1 MTTAEWIADP
11 RLQDLLSEGD
21 LVIEGR
27 IAGASNST
35 LRCRI
40 DIPGEDTLLCVYKP
54 VAGERPLWDFPES
67 TLGHRELAAYELS
80 QAVGWGLVPPT
91 AWRDD
96 GPGGAG
102 MCQAW
107 IDVDSEVDQVDVV
120 RPGSAPAGWKRIL
133 DATDALGD
141 PVELVHADTEVLRRI
156 AVFDAVANNADRKG
170 GHVLADRDGRVW
182 AIDHG
187 VTFSVDTKLRTVVWG
202 WAGEPIAAPD
212 LADLCALR
220 DLLGTSY
227 EPVDQWLDDEE
238 SARMRR
244 RLRRLIDRGTYPVP
258 SGKWPA
264 IPWPVF

>member
-1 MTTAEWIADP
+1 MNTTDWIADP
-11 RLQDLLSEGD
+11 RLHGLLSDGD

-40 DIPGEDTLLCVYKP
+40 EIPGEDSLLCVYKP
-54 VAGERPLWDFPES
+54 VAGERPLWDFPEW

-80 QAVGWGLVPPT
+80 EALGWGLVPPT

-107 IDVDSEVDQVDVV
+107 IEVDPDVDQVDVV
-120 RPGSAPAGWKRIL
+120 RPGTAPAGWKRVL

-141 PVELVHADTEVLRRI
+141 PVELVHADSAELRRI

-170 GHVLADRDGRVW
+170 GHVLADHDGRIW

-187 VTFSVDTKLRTVVWG
+187 VTFSPDPKLRTVVWG
-202 WAGEPIAAPD
+202 WAGEAIVDQD
-212 LADLCALR
+212 LSDLSELR
-220 DLLGTSY
+220 ELIGTSY
-227 EPVDQWLDDEE
+227 EPVDQWLEEDE
-238 SARMRR
+238 RVRLR
-244 RLRRLIDRGTYPVP
+244 TRLRRLIDRGTYPVP